1 MLKCSLMG
9 DEIVVFDEYH
19 KVWESLVDEYA
30 ENGQVSRTTQRV
42 PCQFV
47 IKLEKF
53 DVWINI
59 GLSLGY
65 PEDGHA
71 VVSVK
76 GDRLTRS
83 NQERWQRI
91 IDSTLGDLITNS
103 SEYVDAC
110 AFYINC

>member
-9 DEIVVFDEYH
+9 DEIMVFDEYH
-19 KVWESLVDEYA
+19 KVWESLVDEYT
-30 ENGQVSRTTQRV
+30 ENGQVSQTSSHV
-42 PCQFV
+42 PCQFA

-53 DVWINI
+53 DLWINI
-59 GLSLGY
+59 ELSLGY
-65 PEDGHA
+65 PGDRRA

-91 IDSTLGDLITNS
+91 IDGTLGDLITNS
-103 SEYVDAC
+103 SEYVDVC